1 MIEFIDH
8 EYSNIFKSQKKKQDK
23 KNEIPRKIV
32 KNRNSLP
39 GPDHL
44 KEAQIRVCLWL
55 MTLECV
61 KF

>member
-1 MIEFIDH
+1 MF
-8 EYSNIFKSQKKKQDK
+8 SRAK
-23 KNEIPRKIV
+23 KNLKIINKIHEIHEIPRKIF